1 MEWWKTIPEAAKEY
15 EREIR
20 RGAMEMK
27 EKFKG
32 AYSLYGQDE
41 RVELEFLFFEEP
53 SGRIRY
59 DAFLDEE
66 FIEEGHIDGDRT
78 MDIIAEK
85 CYKALQKTRKEEK
98 K

>member
-1 MEWWKTIPEAAKEY
+1 MERWRSSWRTPYPES
-15 EREIR
+15 RE
-20 RGAMEMK
+20 

-32 AYSLYGQDE
+32 TYSLHGVGDI
-41 RVELEFLFFEEP
+41 ELEFLFFEEP
-53 SGRIRY
+53 SGRVRY
-59 DAFLDEE
+59 DVFLDED
-66 FIEEGHIDGDRT
+66 FIEEGHIDGDGT